1 MTAPSTAART
11 TANYDRFY
19 GTVMEE
25 WDPGYED
32 LVFEAFEWLWIV
44 NQFQK
49 VWKTGGRDIIGNA
62 NANKNT
68 SAKAFRGL
76 DTLTPPAEEGP
87 LTWKVSMANYVVS
100 MRELWEES
108 IEHSGEMSMLDI
120 FKETIERAAASL
132 GELLNT
138 SFKEGSF
145 NGSKHCVG
153 LEEAVYYKSHGS
165 GATGDVIRG
174 FSTNGAFQADNSYL
188 GIARSGTDDGAKGW
202 RNGSVDA
209 TGDSNFSTSSQSYAG
224 FRRLHSLLTRG
235 NRRPDVALMTLKPY
249 ENFEA
254 LAETLIKFE
263 KYTNGEGGTANIP
276 FDTLKWHDMLIV
288 KWEQGTASTIAAATN
303 DADASDDMV
312 YMLASWTWKIA
323 FETQAYFAQTPWVQA
338 NDALARTSHMV
349 VRTSG
354 PYCIN
359 PRYNGVMGDYGV

>member
-1 MTAPSTAART
+1 MAAPSTAART
-11 TANYDRFY
+11 TPNYDRFY

-87 LTWKVSMANYVVS
+87 LTWKVGMANYVVS
-100 MRELWEES
+100 MREVWEES
-108 IEHSGEMSMLDI
+108 IEHSGEMSKLDI
-120 FKETIERAAASL
+120 FKDTIERAASSL

-138 SFKEGSF
+138 AFKEGSY

-188 GIARSGTDDGAKGW
+188 GIARSATDDGAKGW
-202 RNGSVDA
+202 RNGSMDCTGDDIFA
-209 TGDSNFSTSSQSYAG
+209 TGNAVYKG
-224 FRRLHSLLTRG
+224 FRRLHSLLSRG
-235 NRRPDVALMTLKPY
+235 NLRPDVALMTLKPF
-249 ENFEA
+249 ENFSAMNEG
-254 LAETLIKFE
+254 LIHFE
-263 KYTNGEGGTANIP
+263 KYTDGDGGTANIP

-288 KWEQGTASTIAAATN
+288 KWEQGSASTIAAATN
-303 DADASDDMV
+303 DADAADDMI

-338 NDALARTSHMV
+338 NDALGRTSHMV

-359 PRYNGVMGDYGV
+359 PRYNGVMGEYGE